1 MAVIQVEVD
10 DQLLRGAQAVAASSC
25 MDLAQV
31 IQFLFEQMVHDQKL
45 PFLPLDPF
53 YRPEN
58 LAELK
63 RRIEDMKRH
72 PEKLKAHDL
81 IQ

>member
-1 MAVIQVEVD
+1 MAVIKVEVD
-10 DQLLRGAQAVAASSC
+10 DQLFGDAQAVAASSC

-31 IQFLFEQMVHDQKL
+31 IQFLFERMVHDQKL

-53 YRPEN
+53 YRLEN